1 MCPAQSWLL
10 VAAMLLVIPAAAGV
24 APCSMGVAGRALV
37 DERIFAARLQT
48 ALARAAFS
56 PGLIDGKPGRK
67 TAMATELFQRARGI
81 APTGR
86 LDEAT
91 SAALG
96 LSDEVSWTT
105 TYRITSADVELVTG
119 PIPEDWNQRATL
131 EVCGYA
137 TIHELLAERGWCSM
151 EMVQLLNPGV
161 NLEELAAGS
170 TVELPDVP
178 DVFKAHGKGIPGIVR
193 LEVDQTAKVVRAFDK
208 AGTIV
213 ALFHCSIA
221 ASEEHRPSGQL
232 TVQVVVTDPDY
243 TFDPA
248 VWPEVTNVSG
258 KLRIAPGPRNPVGLA
273 WIGLSKPGYG
283 LHGTVRPQDIGK
295 TGSHGCFRLTNWD
308 ALRLV
313 RSVRTGMA
321 VHVTD

>member
-1 MCPAQSWLL
+1 MPACVLAG
-10 VAAMLLVIPAAAGV
+10 VMLWSAGPAAAILP
-24 APCSMGVAGRALV
+24 APRTDSSILPAQ
-37 DERIFAARLQT
+37 DERIEAARLQT

-67 TAMATELFQRARGI
+67 TALAIELFQRARGI
-81 APTGR
+81 APTGK

-91 SAALG
+91 SHALA
-96 LSDEVSWTT
+96 LHEPTPWTR
-105 TYRITSADVELVTG
+105 TYRISSADVDLITG
-119 PIPEDWNQRATL
+119 PIPEDWNERATL

-137 TIHELLAERGWCSM
+137 TLHELLAERGWCSM
-151 EMVQLLNPGV
+151 ELVQLLNPRID
-161 NLEELAAGS
+161 LESLAAGS

-178 DVFKAHGKGIPGIVR
+178 DVFKPQAKGIAGIVR
-193 LEVDQTAKVVRAFDK
+193 LEVDQTSKVVRAFDK
-208 AGTIV
+208 EGTII

-221 ASEEHRPSGQL
+221 AAEEHRPSGDL

-248 VWPEVTNVSG
+248 VWPEVTNVSS

-295 TGSHGCFRLTNWD
+295 TGSHGCFRLANWD

-313 RSVRTGMA
+313 RSVRTGMP
-321 VHVTD
+321 VHVLD

>member
-1 MCPAQSWLL
+1 MPANRSDSGASSTQ
-10 VAAMLLVIPAAAGV
+10 
-24 APCSMGVAGRALV
+24 
-37 DERIFAARLQT
+37 DERLEAARLQT

-67 TAMATELFQRARGI
+67 TALAIELFQRARGI
-81 APTGR
+81 APAGKV
-86 LDEAT
+86 DEAT
-91 SAALG
+91 AEALALNAATA
-96 LSDEVSWTT
+96 WTKA
-105 TYRITSADVELVTG
+105 YRITDADVDLITG
-119 PIPEDWNQRATL
+119 PIPEDWNERATL

-137 TIHELLAERGWCSM
+137 TLHELVAERGWCSM
-151 EMVQLLNPGV
+151 ELVQLLNPGV
-161 NLEELAAGS
+161 DLESLAAGS

-178 DVFKAHGKGIPGIVR
+178 DVFKPQSKGITGIVR
-193 LEVDQTAKVVRAFDK
+193 LEVDQTNKVVRAFDK
-208 AGTIV
+208 ERTVI

-221 ASEEHRPSGQL
+221 AAEEHRPSGDL

-248 VWPEVTNVSG
+248 VWPEVTNVSS

-313 RSVRTGMA
+313 RSVRVGTA
-321 VHVTD
+321 VHVGE